1 MKKTGIRDLAR
12 ECGVSKSAVA
22 RVLNNQPGVA
32 PEIRKLV
39 LEFAR
44 SMNYRNMSHGHFP
57 VVAVLVSGFHYGFY
71 RSRIEQNVRE
81 ELHRNG
87 CRSLIVT
94 DCDLALLS
102 ETVID
107 GVISI
112 CYDDR
117 IAKIWGNLKN
127 LPLVC
132 INDDS
137 RHLDGIFAVRSN
149 PYQSQRE
156 IVAHLTSLGHS
167 RIGMLRMDAHY
178 SPRYSKLRYEGFF
191 CAMREVGLEK
201 HAYFQSFRQPAEFE
215 CAMFDL
221 LKNPITAVI
230 VMGEGFGAQA
240 AHVLKQFGKR
250 IPEDIS
256 LVTQG
261 IPWHSE
267 YLSPPQT
274 CIIQDYEALAR
285 NSVAMLKQL
294 MNGDICSGDVVVNSL
309 LRIGSST
316 APPCG
321 VGI

>member
-117 IAKIWGNLKN
+117 IAKIWGNLKIY
-127 LPLVC
+127 LW
-132 INDDS
+132 S
-137 RHLDGIFAVRSN
+137 A
-149 PYQSQRE
+149 
-156 IVAHLTSLGHS
+156 LTTTVVIL
-167 RIGMLRMDAHY
+167 MV
-178 SPRYSKLRYEGFF
+178 FF
-191 CAMREVGLEK
+191 CTL
-201 HAYFQSFRQPAEFE
+201 QSVS
-215 CAMFDL
+215 
-221 LKNPITAVI
+221 I
-230 VMGEGFGAQA
+230 A
-240 AHVLKQFGKR
+240 AGNRRAFNFAW
-250 IPEDIS
+250 
-256 LVTQG
+256 T
-261 IPWHSE
+261 
-267 YLSPPQT
+267 
-274 CIIQDYEALAR
+274 
-285 NSVAMLKQL
+285 
-294 MNGDICSGDVVVNSL
+294 
-309 LRIGSST
+309 
-316 APPCG
+316 
-321 VGI
+321 